1 MEISHIPERLGRSML
16 FKGTIIVSGLLFTI
30 LTSCGNHTEAESK
43 GGIELSERKQ
53 VVESTNHHSDEDS
66 ELYDTDTVSEADKNA
81 VTLLVHSDKYDEY
94 FLEDEQAQ
102 TIVDLFYNH
111 EMQIIDSPLLSI
123 ATLTFQIGEDFLNT
137 SMSDLGTLSGIIN
150 DEQVIIELSDWE
162 CEFVYQI
169 VLQYSQGVP

>member
-30 LTSCGNHTEAESK
+30 LTSCGSHTEAESK

-66 ELYDTDTVSEADKNA
+66 ELHNTDTVSEADKNA
-81 VTLLVHSDKYDEY
+81 VTLLVCSDKYDEY

-150 DEQVIIELSDWE
+150 DEQVTIELSDWE
-162 CEFVYQI
+162 CEAVYQI
-169 VLQYSQGVP
+169 VSQYAQGVP